1 LTNRFGEE
9 LISSNLANAMSL
21 QEDRKEYLNSEL
33 GDNYLNVD
41 PARLFKEWLEDYRAI
56 VKQDSTAF
64 TLSTAGD
71 TGNPDA
77 RIVLLKEI
85 RDEGL
90 VFFTNYE
97 SKKGRDIKFN
107 KNVHALFF
115 WKELERQVRVK
126 GIVTKISREDSE
138 KYFSTRPRASQLG
151 AISSNQS
158 QKISTRKDLDV
169 KFNSFNSK
177 ESKSLKCP
185 DDWGGYCIQ
194 IKQIEFW
201 QGRMNRMHDRI
212 IFERTTSSQWNS
224 YRVQP

>member
-1 LTNRFGEE
+1 VAEE
-9 LISSNLANAMSL
+9 LISSNLANVMGL
-21 QEDRKEYLNSEL
+21 QEDRKEYLSSEL
-33 GDNYLNVD
+33 GDNYLSVD
-41 PARLFKEWLEDYRAI
+41 PNHLFKEWLEDYRAI

-64 TLSTAGD
+64 ALSTVGD
-71 TGNPDA
+71 TGNPDS

-90 VFFTNYE
+90 VFYTNYE

-126 GIVTKISREDSE
+126 GFVTKISREDSE

-158 QKISTRKDLDV
+158 QKISTREDLDI
-169 KFNSFNSK
+169 KFNSYNS
-177 ESKSLKCP
+177 ERSENLKCP
-185 DDWGGYCIQ
+185 DNWGGYCIQ

-212 IFERTTSSQWNS
+212 IFEKTMSSQWKS